1 MLDNAILT
9 RGGFGVRGGRE
20 ATGGYCRCTV
30 LLYSYLF
37 WAISDFY
44 IRARTGIL
52 CMGFKP
58 TLREDPPPTSSMLEG
73 KGGKIASET
82 LNYVACDGREGRE
95 DYPDYWDEVCSKSS
109 VPTPRMHGFQL
120 MVFLTLVVQ

>member
-1 MLDNAILT
+1 MLDNAIFDAW
-9 RGGFGVRGGRE
+9 RVRG
-20 ATGGYCRCTV
+20 ALYCYSY
-30 LLYSYLF
+30 LSYLF

-44 IRARTGIL
+44 TCTDRNPVHGLKTDTQGGPA
-52 CMGFKP
+52 P
-58 TLREDPPPTSSMLEG
+58 NW